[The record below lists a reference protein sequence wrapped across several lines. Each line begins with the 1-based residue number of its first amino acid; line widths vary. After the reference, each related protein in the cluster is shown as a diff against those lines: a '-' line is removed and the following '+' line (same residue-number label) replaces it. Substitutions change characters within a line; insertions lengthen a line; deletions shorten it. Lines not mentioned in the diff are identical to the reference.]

1 MDVYNSLYLTHHYD
15 DENSFWSGAMG
26 VDFVYV
32 HVDLRLPFYFVD
44 SGAHLSGRNFN
55 ARNQGELENFSQ
67 MVYDQ

>member
-1 MDVYNSLYLTHHYD
+1 
-15 DENSFWSGAMG
+15 MG